1 MVLDVF
7 PMILDTFPIILYI
20 LSVVADSILSYPS
33 ASFTAQKNRSPYRP
47 RFSLF
52 FESISLL
59 S

>member
-7 PMILDTFPIILYI
+7 PMVLDTFPIILYI
-20 LSVVADSILSYPS
+20 LSVVADSILFYPI